1 MQKDTGQSDR
11 ELLAGLGQRSLNI
24 KAEARSWELGGELYY
39 NVGTANGQ
47 IF

>member
-24 KAEARSWELGGELYY
+24 KAEARTLGGELYY